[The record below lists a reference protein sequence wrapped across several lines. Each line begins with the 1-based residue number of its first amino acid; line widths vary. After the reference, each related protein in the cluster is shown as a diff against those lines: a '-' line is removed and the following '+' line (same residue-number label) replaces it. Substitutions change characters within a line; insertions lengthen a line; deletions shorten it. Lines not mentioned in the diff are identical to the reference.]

1 MAYRN
6 RYKFGQTFGSRH
18 PMIGD
23 ALAYG
28 RADMDRVL
36 HEILSIDAVH
46 VPNPISYDL

>member
-6 RYKFGQTFGSRH
+6 RYKFGQAFGSRH

-28 RADMDRVL
+28 RADMDKVL
-36 HEILSIDAVH
+36 QEILIVDAVH
-46 VPNPISYDL
+46 IPSPISHDL